1 MLTTDIPIFVRA
13 IDDDAHGQVPRLSDA
28 SLLVMAQEVI
38 TRLSHISRNSRSE
51 ISNAD
56 LDAFSMALTNP
67 SATEANMILRRA
79 HENGASHQTLCLSYI
94 AAAAN
99 RLGEWWEQD
108 IIHFSDMA
116 IAAGRMLHMLR
127 DLRMATPPVPVRGN
141 REALFAAVP
150 GEQHVLGVTM
160 ATDILREKGW
170 DIDLHIGRSETE
182 LCKIAH
188 DGGYPIIG
196 LSASGAEQVRSLAR
210 TIVELRIAAPRS
222 LIFISGNIVQIERDI
237 AIKTGADA
245 AASTMQHSLET
256 LEALYQTCLKAAKSA
271 P

>member
-1 MLTTDIPIFVRA
+1 MLTVDTPILLRA
-13 IDDDAHGQVPRLSDA
+13 IDDDAHGQERRLSDA

-38 TRLSHISRNSRSE
+38 NRLSHISRNA
-51 ISNAD
+51 NAEMSDVD
-56 LDAFSMALTNP
+56 LDALCIAMIDPTAE
-67 SATEANMILRRA
+67 EANRIMRRA
-79 HENGASHQTLCLSYI
+79 KERGADHKTLCVHYI
-94 AAAAN
+94 AAAAR

-127 DLRMATPPVPVRGN
+127 DIRMMTPPVPVRGN

-160 ATDILREKGW
+160 AADILREKGW
-170 DIDLHIGRSETE
+170 EIDLQVGRSETE
-182 LCKIAH
+182 LCQIAH

-196 LSASGAEQVRSLAR
+196 LSASGADRVRALAR

-222 LIFISGNIVQIERDI
+222 LIFISGNIVHIEKDI
-237 AIKTGADA
+237 AVRTGADA
-245 AASTMQHSLET
+245 AAASMEHCLET
-256 LEALYQTCLKAAKSA
+256 LESLYQAVLSAASA
-271 P
+271 TP